1 MTETIIE
8 LKNLSIGYGN
18 KSVLQDVNAKI
29 NKGEIVGIIGCNGAG
44 KSTLLKTIRG
54 LLPKQSGEILYFGRK
69 LESFSEKE
77 LAREVAYLQQ
87 NVEVGFGYTGKDI
100 VLAGRYPYMK
110 WWKGESISDEEL
122 ALKCMEYTGTKE
134 LAERPVN
141 EVSGGQKQRIL
152 LAKVLAQQTPI
163 LFLDEPTSGLDPSN
177 SQVMKNIILDLK
189 NKGVTIIL
197 TTHNMHDATEL
208 CDRVAFIVDGNIKAM
223 DTPHNLIMSRRY
235 NEVTYSYLENQ
246 KELNTTIAL
255 DKISTDKKLQSLIQA
270 NALLSIHSNEPTL
283 ENIFSE
289 ITGRKFL

>member
-8 LKNLSIGYGN
+8 LKNLSIGYCN

-69 LESFSEKE
+69 VESFSEKE

-163 LFLDEPTSGLDPSN
+163 LFLDEPTTGLDMVYQEEIFRFSKALAEMGKTILMVVHELN
-177 SQVMKNIILDLK
+177 LAAKYCSRIILLGEGTVIADGRPDNVFTEKILSK
-189 NKGVTIIL
+189 AYNAPVRVIRSHNTNEIIEIS
-197 TTHNMHDATEL
+197 TKEDNGRCQRD
-208 CDRVAFIVDGNIKAM
+208 
-223 DTPHNLIMSRRY
+223 
-235 NEVTYSYLENQ
+235 
-246 KELNTTIAL
+246 KELL
-255 DKISTDKKLQSLIQA
+255 ELICCKG
-270 NALLSIHSNEPTL
+270 SIC
-283 ENIFSE
+283 
-289 ITGRKFL
+289 

>member
-163 LFLDEPTSGLDPSN
+163 LFLDEPTTGLDMVYQEEIFRFSKALAKMGKTILMVVHELN
-177 SQVMKNIILDLK
+177 LAAKYCSRIILLGEGTVIADGRPDNVFTEKILSK
-189 NKGVTIIL
+189 AYNAPVRVIRSHNNTNEIIEIS
-197 TTHNMHDATEL
+197 TKEDNGRCQRD
-208 CDRVAFIVDGNIKAM
+208 
-223 DTPHNLIMSRRY
+223 
-235 NEVTYSYLENQ
+235 
-246 KELNTTIAL
+246 KELL
-255 DKISTDKKLQSLIQA
+255 ELICCKG
-270 NALLSIHSNEPTL
+270 SIC
-283 ENIFSE
+283 
-289 ITGRKFL
+289 

>member
-87 NVEVGFGYTGKDI
+87 NVEVGFGYTCKDI

-163 LFLDEPTSGLDPSN
+163 LFLDEPTTGLDMVYQEEIFRF
-177 SQVMKNIILDLK
+177 SQALAEMGKTILMVVHELNLAAKYCSRIILLGEGTVIADGRPDNVFTEKILSK
-189 NKGVTIIL
+189 AYNAPVRVIRSHNTNEIIEIS
-197 TTHNMHDATEL
+197 TKEDNGRCQRD
-208 CDRVAFIVDGNIKAM
+208 
-223 DTPHNLIMSRRY
+223 
-235 NEVTYSYLENQ
+235 
-246 KELNTTIAL
+246 KELL
-255 DKISTDKKLQSLIQA
+255 ELICCKG
-270 NALLSIHSNEPTL
+270 SIC
-283 ENIFSE
+283 
-289 ITGRKFL
+289 

>member
-163 LFLDEPTSGLDPSN
+163 LFLDEPKTGLDMVYQEEIFRFSKALAKMGKTILMVVHELN
-177 SQVMKNIILDLK
+177 LAAKYCSRIILLGEGTVIADGRPDNVFTEKILSK
-189 NKGVTIIL
+189 AYNAPVRVIRSHNTNEIIEIS
-197 TTHNMHDATEL
+197 TKEDNGRCQRD
-208 CDRVAFIVDGNIKAM
+208 
-223 DTPHNLIMSRRY
+223 
-235 NEVTYSYLENQ
+235 
-246 KELNTTIAL
+246 KELL
-255 DKISTDKKLQSLIQA
+255 ELICCKG
-270 NALLSIHSNEPTL
+270 SIC
-283 ENIFSE
+283 
-289 ITGRKFL
+289 

>member
-29 NKGEIVGIIGCNGAG
+29 YKGEFVGLIGCNGAG

-163 LFLDEPTSGLDPSN
+163 LFLDEPTTGLDMVYQEEIFRFSKALAEMGKTILMVVHELN
-177 SQVMKNIILDLK
+177 LAAKYCSRIILLGEGTVIADGRPDNVFTEKILSK
-189 NKGVTIIL
+189 AYNAPVRVIRSHNTNEIIEIS
-197 TTHNMHDATEL
+197 TKEDNGRCQRD
-208 CDRVAFIVDGNIKAM
+208 
-223 DTPHNLIMSRRY
+223 
-235 NEVTYSYLENQ
+235 
-246 KELNTTIAL
+246 KELL
-255 DKISTDKKLQSLIQA
+255 ELICCKG
-270 NALLSIHSNEPTL
+270 SIC
-283 ENIFSE
+283 
-289 ITGRKFL
+289 

>member
-110 WWKGESISDEEL
+110 WWKGECISDEEL

-163 LFLDEPTSGLDPSN
+163 LFLDEPTTGLDMVYQEEIFRFSKALAKMGKTILMVVHELN
-177 SQVMKNIILDLK
+177 LAAKYCSRIILLGEGTVIADGRPDNVFTEKILSK
-189 NKGVTIIL
+189 AYNAPVRVIRSHNTNEIIEIS
-197 TTHNMHDATEL
+197 TKEDNGRCQRD
-208 CDRVAFIVDGNIKAM
+208 
-223 DTPHNLIMSRRY
+223 
-235 NEVTYSYLENQ
+235 
-246 KELNTTIAL
+246 KELL
-255 DKISTDKKLQSLIQA
+255 ELICCKG
-270 NALLSIHSNEPTL
+270 SIC
-283 ENIFSE
+283 
-289 ITGRKFL
+289 

>member
-163 LFLDEPTSGLDPSN
+163 LFLDEPTTGLDMVYQEEIFRFGKALAKMGKTILMVVHELNLAAKYCSR
-177 SQVMKNIILDLK
+177 IILLGEGTVIADGRPDNVFTEKILSK
-189 NKGVTIIL
+189 AYNAPVRVIRSHNTNEIIEIS
-197 TTHNMHDATEL
+197 TKEDNGRCQRD
-208 CDRVAFIVDGNIKAM
+208 
-223 DTPHNLIMSRRY
+223 
-235 NEVTYSYLENQ
+235 
-246 KELNTTIAL
+246 KELL
-255 DKISTDKKLQSLIQA
+255 ELICCKG
-270 NALLSIHSNEPTL
+270 SIC
-283 ENIFSE
+283 
-289 ITGRKFL
+289 

>member
-163 LFLDEPTSGLDPSN
+163 LFSDEPTTGLDMVYQEEIFRFSKALAKMGKTILMVVHELN
-177 SQVMKNIILDLK
+177 LAAKYCSRIILLGEGTVIADGRPDNVFTEKILSK
-189 NKGVTIIL
+189 AYNAPVRVIRSHNTNEIIEIS
-197 TTHNMHDATEL
+197 TKEDNGRCQRD
-208 CDRVAFIVDGNIKAM
+208 
-223 DTPHNLIMSRRY
+223 
-235 NEVTYSYLENQ
+235 
-246 KELNTTIAL
+246 KELL
-255 DKISTDKKLQSLIQA
+255 ELICCKG
-270 NALLSIHSNEPTL
+270 SIC
-283 ENIFSE
+283 
-289 ITGRKFL
+289 

>member
-54 LLPKQSGEILYFGRK
+54 LLPKQSGEILYFERN

-152 LAKVLAQQTPI
+152 LAKVLAQQTPV
-163 LFLDEPTSGLDPSN
+163 LFLDEPTTGLDMVYQEEIFRFSKALAEMGKTILMVVHELN
-177 SQVMKNIILDLK
+177 LAAKYCSRIILLGEGTVIADGRPDNVFTEKILSK
-189 NKGVTIIL
+189 AYNAPVRVIRSHNTNEIIEIS
-197 TTHNMHDATEL
+197 TKEDNGRCQRD
-208 CDRVAFIVDGNIKAM
+208 
-223 DTPHNLIMSRRY
+223 
-235 NEVTYSYLENQ
+235 
-246 KELNTTIAL
+246 KELL
-255 DKISTDKKLQSLIQA
+255 ELICCKG
-270 NALLSIHSNEPTL
+270 SIC
-283 ENIFSE
+283 
-289 ITGRKFL
+289 

>member
-77 LAREVAYLQQ
+77 PAREV
-87 NVEVGFGYTGKDI
+87 I

-163 LFLDEPTSGLDPSN
+163 LFLDEPTTGLDMVYQEEIFRF
-177 SQVMKNIILDLK
+177 SQALAEMGKTILMVVHELNLAAKYCSRIILLGEGTVIADGRPDNVFTEKILSK
-189 NKGVTIIL
+189 AYNAPVRVIRSHNTNEIIEIS
-197 TTHNMHDATEL
+197 TKEDNGRCQRD
-208 CDRVAFIVDGNIKAM
+208 
-223 DTPHNLIMSRRY
+223 
-235 NEVTYSYLENQ
+235 
-246 KELNTTIAL
+246 KELL
-255 DKISTDKKLQSLIQA
+255 ELICCKG
-270 NALLSIHSNEPTL
+270 SIC
-283 ENIFSE
+283 
-289 ITGRKFL
+289 

>member
-54 LLPKQSGEILYFGRK
+54 LLPKQSCEILYFGRK

-163 LFLDEPTSGLDPSN
+163 LFLDEPTTGLDMVYQEEIFRFSKALAKMGKTILMVVHELN
-177 SQVMKNIILDLK
+177 LAAKYCSRIILLGEGTVIADGRPDNVFTEKILSK
-189 NKGVTIIL
+189 AYNAPVRVIRSHNTNEIIEIS
-197 TTHNMHDATEL
+197 TKEDNGRCQRD
-208 CDRVAFIVDGNIKAM
+208 
-223 DTPHNLIMSRRY
+223 
-235 NEVTYSYLENQ
+235 
-246 KELNTTIAL
+246 KELL
-255 DKISTDKKLQSLIQA
+255 ELICCKG
-270 NALLSIHSNEPTL
+270 SIC
-283 ENIFSE
+283 
-289 ITGRKFL
+289 

>member
-87 NVEVGFGYTGKDI
+87 NVEVGFSYTGKDI

-163 LFLDEPTSGLDPSN
+163 LFLDEPTTGLDMVYQEEIFRFSKALAKMGKTILMVVHELN
-177 SQVMKNIILDLK
+177 LAAKYCSRIILLGEGTVIADGRPDNVFTEKILSK
-189 NKGVTIIL
+189 AYNAPVRVIRSHNTNEIIEIS
-197 TTHNMHDATEL
+197 TKEDNGRCQRD
-208 CDRVAFIVDGNIKAM
+208 
-223 DTPHNLIMSRRY
+223 
-235 NEVTYSYLENQ
+235 
-246 KELNTTIAL
+246 KELL
-255 DKISTDKKLQSLIQA
+255 ELICCKG
-270 NALLSIHSNEPTL
+270 S
-283 ENIFSE
+283 
-289 ITGRKFL
+289 KC

>member
-18 KSVLQDVNAKI
+18 KSVLQDINAKI

-163 LFLDEPTSGLDPSN
+163 LFLDEPTTGLDMVYQEEIFRF
-177 SQVMKNIILDLK
+177 SQALAEMGKTILMVVHELNLAAKYCSRIILLGEGTVIADGRPDNVFTEKILSK
-189 NKGVTIIL
+189 AYNAPVRVIRSHNTNEIIEIS
-197 TTHNMHDATEL
+197 TKEDNGRCQRD
-208 CDRVAFIVDGNIKAM
+208 
-223 DTPHNLIMSRRY
+223 
-235 NEVTYSYLENQ
+235 
-246 KELNTTIAL
+246 KELL
-255 DKISTDKKLQSLIQA
+255 ELICCKG
-270 NALLSIHSNEPTL
+270 SIC
-283 ENIFSE
+283 
-289 ITGRKFL
+289 

>member
-69 LESFSEKE
+69 VESFSEKE

-163 LFLDEPTSGLDPSN
+163 LFLDEPTTGLDMVYQEEIFRFSKALAEMGKTILMVVHELN
-177 SQVMKNIILDLK
+177 LAAKYCGRIILLGEGTVIADGRPDNVFTEKILSK
-189 NKGVTIIL
+189 AYNAPVRVIRSHNTNEIIEIS
-197 TTHNMHDATEL
+197 TKEDNGRCQRD
-208 CDRVAFIVDGNIKAM
+208 
-223 DTPHNLIMSRRY
+223 
-235 NEVTYSYLENQ
+235 
-246 KELNTTIAL
+246 KELL
-255 DKISTDKKLQSLIQA
+255 ELICCKG
-270 NALLSIHSNEPTL
+270 SIC
-283 ENIFSE
+283 
-289 ITGRKFL
+289 

>member
-163 LFLDEPTSGLDPSN
+163 LFLDEPTTGLDMVYQEEIFRFSKALAKMGKTILMVVHELN
-177 SQVMKNIILDLK
+177 LAAKYCSRIILL
-189 NKGVTIIL
+189 GEGTV
-197 TTHNMHDATEL
+197 
-208 CDRVAFIVDGNIKAM
+208 IVDGRPDNVFTEKILSKAYNA
-223 DTPHNLIMSRRY
+223 PVRVIRSHNT
-235 NEVTYSYLENQ
+235 NEIIEISTKEDNGRCQ
-246 KELNTTIAL
+246 RDKELL
-255 DKISTDKKLQSLIQA
+255 ELICCKG
-270 NALLSIHSNEPTL
+270 SIC
-283 ENIFSE
+283 
-289 ITGRKFL
+289 

>member
-54 LLPKQSGEILYFGRK
+54 LLSKQSGDILYFGRN
-69 LESFSEKE
+69 LESFAEKE

-163 LFLDEPTSGLDPSN
+163 LFLDEPTTGLDMVYQEEIFRFSKALAEMGKTILMVVHELN
-177 SQVMKNIILDLK
+177 LAAKYCSRIILLGEGTVIADGRPDNVFTEKILSK
-189 NKGVTIIL
+189 AYNAPVRVIRSHNTNEIIEIS
-197 TTHNMHDATEL
+197 TKEDNGRCQRD
-208 CDRVAFIVDGNIKAM
+208 
-223 DTPHNLIMSRRY
+223 
-235 NEVTYSYLENQ
+235 
-246 KELNTTIAL
+246 KELL
-255 DKISTDKKLQSLIQA
+255 ELICCKG
-270 NALLSIHSNEPTL
+270 SIC
-283 ENIFSE
+283 
-289 ITGRKFL
+289 

>member
-163 LFLDEPTSGLDPSN
+163 LFLDEPTTGLDMVYQEEIFRFSKALAEMGKTILMVVHELN
-177 SQVMKNIILDLK
+177 LAAKYCSRIILLGEGTVIADGRPDNVFTEKILSK
-189 NKGVTIIL
+189 AYNAPVRVIRSHNTNEIIEIS
-197 TTHNMHDATEL
+197 TKEDNGGCQRD
-208 CDRVAFIVDGNIKAM
+208 
-223 DTPHNLIMSRRY
+223 
-235 NEVTYSYLENQ
+235 
-246 KELNTTIAL
+246 KELL
-255 DKISTDKKLQSLIQA
+255 ELICCKG
-270 NALLSIHSNEPTL
+270 SIC
-283 ENIFSE
+283 
-289 ITGRKFL
+289 

>member
-69 LESFSEKE
+69 VESFSEKE

-100 VLAGRYPYMK
+100 VLAGRYSYMK

-163 LFLDEPTSGLDPSN
+163 LFLDEPTTGLDMVYQEEIFRFSKALAEMGKTILMVVHELN
-177 SQVMKNIILDLK
+177 LAAKYCSRIILLGEGTVIADGRPDNVFTEKILSK
-189 NKGVTIIL
+189 AYNAPVRVIRSHNTNEIIEIS
-197 TTHNMHDATEL
+197 TKEDNGRCQRD
-208 CDRVAFIVDGNIKAM
+208 
-223 DTPHNLIMSRRY
+223 
-235 NEVTYSYLENQ
+235 
-246 KELNTTIAL
+246 KELL
-255 DKISTDKKLQSLIQA
+255 ELICCKG
-270 NALLSIHSNEPTL
+270 SIC
-283 ENIFSE
+283 
-289 ITGRKFL
+289 

>member
-163 LFLDEPTSGLDPSN
+163 LFLDEPTTGLDMVYQEEIFRFSKALAKMGKTILMVVHELN
-177 SQVMKNIILDLK
+177 LAAKYCSRIILLGESTVIADGRPDNVFTEKILSK
-189 NKGVTIIL
+189 AYNAPVRVIRSHNTNEIIEIS
-197 TTHNMHDATEL
+197 TKEDNGRCQRD
-208 CDRVAFIVDGNIKAM
+208 
-223 DTPHNLIMSRRY
+223 
-235 NEVTYSYLENQ
+235 
-246 KELNTTIAL
+246 KELL
-255 DKISTDKKLQSLIQA
+255 ELICCKG
-270 NALLSIHSNEPTL
+270 SIC
-283 ENIFSE
+283 
-289 ITGRKFL
+289 

>member
-54 LLPKQSGEILYFGRK
+54 LLPKQSGEILYFERN

-163 LFLDEPTSGLDPSN
+163 LFLDEPTTGLDMVYQEEIFRFSKALAKMGKTILMVVHELN
-177 SQVMKNIILDLK
+177 LAAKYCSRIILLGEGTVIADGRPDNVFTEKILSK
-189 NKGVTIIL
+189 AYNAPVRVIRSHNTNEIIEIS
-197 TTHNMHDATEL
+197 TKEDNGRCQRD
-208 CDRVAFIVDGNIKAM
+208 
-223 DTPHNLIMSRRY
+223 
-235 NEVTYSYLENQ
+235 
-246 KELNTTIAL
+246 KELL
-255 DKISTDKKLQSLIQA
+255 ELICCKG
-270 NALLSIHSNEPTL
+270 SIC
-283 ENIFSE
+283 
-289 ITGRKFL
+289 

>member
-18 KSVLQDVNAKI
+18 KSVLQDVDAKI
-29 NKGEIVGIIGCNGAG
+29 NKGEIVGISGCNGAG
-44 KSTLLKTIRG
+44 NSTLLKTIRG

-163 LFLDEPTSGLDPSN
+163 LFLDEPTTGLDMVYQEEIFRF
-177 SQVMKNIILDLK
+177 SQALAEMGKTILMVVHELNLAAKYCSRIILLGEGTVIADGRPDNVFTEKILSK
-189 NKGVTIIL
+189 AYNAPVRVIRSHNTNEIIEIS
-197 TTHNMHDATEL
+197 TKEDNGRCQRD
-208 CDRVAFIVDGNIKAM
+208 
-223 DTPHNLIMSRRY
+223 
-235 NEVTYSYLENQ
+235 
-246 KELNTTIAL
+246 KELL
-255 DKISTDKKLQSLIQA
+255 ELICCKG
-270 NALLSIHSNEPTL
+270 SIC
-283 ENIFSE
+283 
-289 ITGRKFL
+289 

>member
-163 LFLDEPTSGLDPSN
+163 LFLDEPTTGLDMVYQEEIFRFSKALAKMGKTILMVVHELN
-177 SQVMKNIILDLK
+177 LAAKYCSRIILLGEGTVIADGRPDNVFTEKILSK
-189 NKGVTIIL
+189 AYNAPVRIIRS
-197 TTHNMHDATEL
+197 HNT
-208 CDRVAFIVDGNIKAM
+208 
-223 DTPHNLIMSRRY
+223 
-235 NEVTYSYLENQ
+235 NEIIEISTKEDNGRCQ
-246 KELNTTIAL
+246 RDKELL
-255 DKISTDKKLQSLIQA
+255 ELICCKG
-270 NALLSIHSNEPTL
+270 SIC
-283 ENIFSE
+283 
-289 ITGRKFL
+289 

>member
-77 LAREVAYLQQ
+77 LAHEVAYLQQ

-152 LAKVLAQQTPI
+152 LAKVLAQQTPV
-163 LFLDEPTSGLDPSN
+163 LFLDEPTTGLDMVYQEEIFRFSKALAEMGKTILMVVHELN
-177 SQVMKNIILDLK
+177 LAAKYCSRIILLGEGTVIADGRPDNVFTEKILSK
-189 NKGVTIIL
+189 AYNAPVRVIRSHNTNEIIEIS
-197 TTHNMHDATEL
+197 TKEDNGRCQRD
-208 CDRVAFIVDGNIKAM
+208 
-223 DTPHNLIMSRRY
+223 
-235 NEVTYSYLENQ
+235 
-246 KELNTTIAL
+246 KELL
-255 DKISTDKKLQSLIQA
+255 ELICCKG
-270 NALLSIHSNEPTL
+270 SIC
-283 ENIFSE
+283 
-289 ITGRKFL
+289 

>member
-141 EVSGGQKQRIL
+141 ELSGGQKQRIL
-152 LAKVLAQQTPI
+152 LAKVLAQQTPV
-163 LFLDEPTSGLDPSN
+163 LFLDEPTTGLDMVYQEEIFRFSKALAKMGKTILMVVHELN
-177 SQVMKNIILDLK
+177 LAAKYCSRIILLGEGTVIADGRPDNVFTEKILSK
-189 NKGVTIIL
+189 AYNAPVRVIRSHNTNEIIEIS
-197 TTHNMHDATEL
+197 TKEDNGRCQRD
-208 CDRVAFIVDGNIKAM
+208 
-223 DTPHNLIMSRRY
+223 
-235 NEVTYSYLENQ
+235 
-246 KELNTTIAL
+246 KELL
-255 DKISTDKKLQSLIQA
+255 ELICCKG
-270 NALLSIHSNEPTL
+270 SIC
-283 ENIFSE
+283 
-289 ITGRKFL
+289 

>member
-54 LLPKQSGEILYFGRK
+54 LLPKQSGEILNFGRK
-69 LESFSEKE
+69 VESFSEKE

-163 LFLDEPTSGLDPSN
+163 LFLDEPTTGLDMVYQEEIFRFSKALAEMGKTILMVVHELN
-177 SQVMKNIILDLK
+177 LAAKYCSRIILLGEGTVIADGRPDNVFTEKILSK
-189 NKGVTIIL
+189 AYNAPVRVIRSHNTNEIIEIS
-197 TTHNMHDATEL
+197 TKEDNGRCQRD
-208 CDRVAFIVDGNIKAM
+208 
-223 DTPHNLIMSRRY
+223 
-235 NEVTYSYLENQ
+235 
-246 KELNTTIAL
+246 KELL
-255 DKISTDKKLQSLIQA
+255 ELICCKG
-270 NALLSIHSNEPTL
+270 SIC
-283 ENIFSE
+283 
-289 ITGRKFL
+289 

>member
-29 NKGEIVGIIGCNGAG
+29 NKCEIVGIIGCNGAG

-163 LFLDEPTSGLDPSN
+163 LFLDEPTTGLDMVYQEEIFRF
-177 SQVMKNIILDLK
+177 SQALAEMGKTILMVVHELNLAAKYCSRIILLGEGTVIADGRPDNVFTEKILSK
-189 NKGVTIIL
+189 AYNAPVRVIRSHNTNEIIEIS
-197 TTHNMHDATEL
+197 TKEDNGRCQRD
-208 CDRVAFIVDGNIKAM
+208 
-223 DTPHNLIMSRRY
+223 
-235 NEVTYSYLENQ
+235 
-246 KELNTTIAL
+246 KELL
-255 DKISTDKKLQSLIQA
+255 ELICCKG
-270 NALLSIHSNEPTL
+270 SIC
-283 ENIFSE
+283 
-289 ITGRKFL
+289 

>member
-29 NKGEIVGIIGCNGAG
+29 NKGEIVGIIGCNG

-163 LFLDEPTSGLDPSN
+163 LFLDEPTTGLDMVYQEEIFRFSKALAKMGKTILMVVHELN
-177 SQVMKNIILDLK
+177 LAAKYCSRIILLGEGTVIADGRPDNVFTEKILSK
-189 NKGVTIIL
+189 AYNAPVRVIRSHNTNEIIEIS
-197 TTHNMHDATEL
+197 TKEDNGRCQRD
-208 CDRVAFIVDGNIKAM
+208 
-223 DTPHNLIMSRRY
+223 
-235 NEVTYSYLENQ
+235 
-246 KELNTTIAL
+246 KELL
-255 DKISTDKKLQSLIQA
+255 ELICCKG
-270 NALLSIHSNEPTL
+270 SIC
-283 ENIFSE
+283 
-289 ITGRKFL
+289 

>member
-163 LFLDEPTSGLDPSN
+163 LFLDEPTTGLDMVYQEEIFRFSKALAKMGKTILMVVHELN
-177 SQVMKNIILDLK
+177 LAAKYCSRIILLGEGTVIADGRPANVFTEKILSK
-189 NKGVTIIL
+189 AYNAPVRVIRSHNTNEIIEIS
-197 TTHNMHDATEL
+197 TKEDNGRCQRD
-208 CDRVAFIVDGNIKAM
+208 
-223 DTPHNLIMSRRY
+223 
-235 NEVTYSYLENQ
+235 
-246 KELNTTIAL
+246 KELL
-255 DKISTDKKLQSLIQA
+255 ELICCKG
-270 NALLSIHSNEPTL
+270 SIC
-283 ENIFSE
+283 
-289 ITGRKFL
+289 